1 MSSDWRYSY
10 IECFGNIGLS
20 IRTYLVPCYTFGKNA
35 QLMDKNCLLYGLLC
49 AIPPLNVV
57 LAVYLRRQIRIQYNI
72 SGSVPKDIIA
82 VILCP
87 FCTLIQESQQLTDQQ
102 IVTNMPSDMVIER
115 DGIDNQITT
124 DTPS

>member
-1 MSSDWRYSY
+1 MIWAYGRTINDVICLSCTSFECSIYAYFPYFESSFSVC
-10 IECFGNIGLS
+10 IS
-20 IRTYLVPCYTFGKNA
+20 
-35 QLMDKNCLLYGLLC
+35 GLLC